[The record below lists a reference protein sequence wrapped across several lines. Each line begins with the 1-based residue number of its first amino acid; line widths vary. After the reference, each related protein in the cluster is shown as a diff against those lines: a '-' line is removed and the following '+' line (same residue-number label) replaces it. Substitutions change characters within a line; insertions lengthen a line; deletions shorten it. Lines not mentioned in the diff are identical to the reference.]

1 MESIHCN
8 SLINPN
14 FFLNQRRRRI
24 NRAVFDRRDAL
35 LRSLVSPNAVEL
47 RRSRTF
53 SAVRTSNFSVKAAAT
68 DLGGRNSTD
77 AAIMTTAMSGVDRG
91 VRVGISSSALEQ
103 LDIERGVCV
112 PFRKYSPET
121 V

>member
-8 SLINPN
+8 SLLNPN
-14 FFLNQRRRRI
+14 FSLNQRRRRI
-24 NRAVFDRRDAL
+24 NHAVLNRRDAL
-35 LRSLVSPNAVEL
+35 LRSLNAVEL

-53 SAVRTSNFSVKAAAT
+53 SAVRTSNFSVTAAAT
-68 DLGGRNSTD
+68 DVGGRNSTD
-77 AAIMTTAMSGVDRG
+77 ASVMTTAMSGVERG
-91 VRVGISSSALEQ
+91 VRVGKSSSALEQ